1 MRNRVVAV
9 ALIVGVSAF
18 MVSPAGAASTAWA
31 AGKLTK
37 AVKAL
42 IRADKKDRKRDR
54 KQGIAISTLRGRLA
68 AMGID
73 VSGLQDF
80 EVYQR
85 ALNAGIIEGTEAFSD
100 ARFGC
105 PHGGYVL
112 TLVSG
117 NSYYVC
123 HGKDGEPG
131 AQGPAGSQGIQ
142 GERGEPGA
150 QGEPGPQGE
159 RGLDGAPGQNG
170 APGANGAPGL
180 SAYQLWLAEGNEG
193 TVGDFMRS
201 LHGANGLSAYELW
214 LEAGGQGSLGEFLA
228 SLKGAKGDDGAPGPQ
243 GVRGPQGDR
252 GPQGEQ
258 GPPGIVNATL
268 DWVCVKQLGSGSNAN
283 AVIGRGS
290 ECPPGII
297 RFQVYFPAS

>member
-1 MRNRVVAV
+1 VAI

-18 MVSPAGAASTAWA
+18 MVSPAGAATTAWT

-42 IRADKKDRKRDR
+42 IRADKTDNRRDR
-54 KQGIAISTLRGRLA
+54 KQRIAISTLRGQLA

-85 ALNAGIIEGTEAFSD
+85 SLDAGIIESAETFSD

-112 TLVSG
+112 TLASG
-117 NSYYVC
+117 DSYYVC

-131 AQGPAGSQGIQ
+131 AQGPAGSQGAK
-142 GERGEPGA
+142 GD
-150 QGEPGPQGE
+150 QGE
-159 RGLDGAPGQNG
+159 RGLQGEPGLEGAPGQNG
-170 APGANGAPGL
+170 APGAHGAPGL

-214 LEAGGQGSLGEFLA
+214 LETGGQGSLGQFLA
-228 SLKGAKGDDGAPGPQ
+228 SLKGAKGDP
-243 GVRGPQGDR
+243 GDR

-258 GPPGIVNATL
+258 GPPGIVNTTL
-268 DWVCVKQLGSGSNAN
+268 DWVCVKQSGSGSSSNA
-283 AVIGRGS
+283 AIARGS
-290 ECPPGII
+290 ECPPGIT

>member
-1 MRNRVVAV
+1 MRRRVVAI
-9 ALIVGVSAF
+9 ALTVGVLVF
-18 MVSPAGAASTAWA
+18 IVSPAGAATTAWT

-42 IRADKKDRKRDR
+42 IRADRKDNRRDKR
-54 KQGIAISTLRGRLA
+54 QGRAISTLRARLA

-73 VSGLQDF
+73 VSDLQGF
-80 EVYQR
+80 ELSQR
-85 ALNAGIIEGTEAFSD
+85 ALDAGIVESVDALSD
-100 ARFGC
+100 PSSGC

-117 NSYYVC
+117 DSYYVC
-123 HGKDGEPG
+123 NGKDGEPG
-131 AQGPAGSQGIQ
+131 AQGPAGSQGLK
-142 GERGEPGA
+142 GD
-150 QGEPGPQGE
+150 QGE

-170 APGANGAPGL
+170 APGANGASGL

-201 LHGANGLSAYELW
+201 LHGANGFSAYELW
-214 LEAGGQGSLGEFLA
+214 LETGGQGSLGQFLA
-228 SLKGAKGDDGAPGPQ
+228 SLKGAKGDNGD
-243 GVRGPQGDR
+243 RGDR

-258 GPPGIVNATL
+258 GPPGIAKTTL
-268 DWVCVKQLGSGSNAN
+268 DWVCVKQSGSGSNSN
-283 AVIGRGS
+283 AAIARGS
-290 ECPPGII
+290 ECPPGIT

>member
-1 MRNRVVAV
+1 MRRRVVAI
-9 ALIVGVSAF
+9 ALTVGVLAF
-18 MVSPAGAASTAWA
+18 IVSPAGAATAAWT

-42 IRADKKDRKRDR
+42 IRADKKDNRRDKRQ
-54 KQGIAISTLRGRLA
+54 KTAISKLRARLA

-73 VSGLQDF
+73 VSGLQGF
-80 EVYQR
+80 ELHQR
-85 ALNAGIIEGTEAFSD
+85 ALDGGIIESVDALSD
-100 ARFGC
+100 PSSGC

-117 NSYYVC
+117 DLYYVC
-123 HGKDGEPG
+123 NGKDGEPG
-131 AQGPAGSQGIQ
+131 AQGPAGSQGVKGDQ
-142 GERGEPGA
+142 GERGL
-150 QGEPGPQGE
+150 QGEA
-159 RGLDGAPGQNG
+159 GLDGAPGQNG

-201 LHGANGLSAYELW
+201 LHG
-214 LEAGGQGSLGEFLA
+214 
-228 SLKGAKGDDGAPGPQ
+228 
-243 GVRGPQGDR
+243 DR

-258 GPPGIVNATL
+258 GPPGIANTTL
-268 DWVCVKQLGSGSNAN
+268 DWVCVKQSGSGSNSN
-283 AVIGRGS
+283 AAIARGS
-290 ECPPGII
+290 ECPPGIT